1 MTAQEV
7 YLTTLDALSR
17 MRDKCDGEISLP
29 QLCVVGDQSSGKSS
43 LLECLTKVPFP
54 VKSGIC
60 TRAPTVVQCRRADQL
75 KCEIRRGSDAEFE
88 VIQENDIEDAI
99 AKAQKNLI
107 GTGSK
112 DGRKV
117 TGSEIALR
125 MEGPDQMDLQIVD
138 LPGIIH
144 YGDGATETKDL
155 IEKYI
160 ASSQTLILLV
170 RILTK
175 FDIFDSDDSRLA
187 AMKLVNDQLSS
198 ALGPHAV
205 VCREDGDKGY
215 DEEGAE
221 KDAFDESAEK
231 SGVSLP
237 ASRAAIV
244 TLKDR
249 LPDLFT
255 TLVRKS
261 IPALES
267 AARSRLAEKEGE
279 LRKMG
284 TDALTPF
291 AMLRECQRALAK
303 STPSFEVAITPA
315 MEKFQ
320 EAVHDTGEKLTEAWL
335 EPFMETNAFESPFFQ
350 GEKIYLRAMEEVVS
364 WWKPPMT
371 RLLNDVKKKLS
382 QSMRGIQEHG
392 VGVSKRLSAVIE
404 VAWEAKTT
412 LIIENLEDAFN
423 KTIEAT
429 ILYGTANHY
438 IFDKYLEQQIMPDDE
453 DRRKSIREHVAKR
466 CLNAIK
472 AVWAVEKKSVTDN
485 MMKNI
490 RDLAILERNAW
501 IDATL
506 LVSREIHAH
515 AYEDDD
521 VGEQRANAERG
532 ERVPPEPRLAPAER
546 GREARRARAPQQLRG
561 VGREGRDVLAELRR
575 RRAVR
580 GRGGAGGAGRR
591 AVAAAKSA
599 KSASAASSA
608 RSQTA
613 PAWASGRRSA
623 PAQASQVSAARAGAV
638 GASSRREA
646 ARRRERRA
654 RGDGVREA
662 VAEVERRDD
671 GAERRVARDAL
682 RRRVDG
688 RGDRPVEFPR
698 GVRAPAE
705 QVRVQVR
712 HEEPEARQPRADG
725 VGAVVVA
732 EQVVGDERVDDPER
746 LVGSSSRR
754 PRRLLTKRSAA
765 QSAMARG
772 AAAKRARRAS
782 GDA

>member
-1 MTAQEV
+1 
-7 YLTTLDALSR
+7 
-17 MRDKCDGEISLP
+17 
-29 QLCVVGDQSSGKSS
+29 
-43 LLECLTKVPFP
+43 
-54 VKSGIC
+54 
-60 TRAPTVVQCRRADQL
+60 
-75 KCEIRRGSDAEFE
+75 
-88 VIQENDIEDAI
+88 
-99 AKAQKNLI
+99 
-107 GTGSK
+107 
-112 DGRKV
+112 
-117 TGSEIALR
+117 
-125 MEGPDQMDLQIVD
+125 
-138 LPGIIH
+138 
-144 YGDGATETKDL
+144 
-155 IEKYI
+155 
-160 ASSQTLILLV
+160 
-170 RILTK
+170 
-175 FDIFDSDDSRLA
+175 
-187 AMKLVNDQLSS
+187 MKLVNDQLSS

-215 DEEGAE
+215 DEGAE

-438 IFDKYLEQQIMPDDE
+438 IFDKYLEQQIMPDDVIDRVAATLDDAFVVQLLDVKPADPAARRDSIVKKLREVRGALNQE

-521 VGEQRANAERG
+521 VGEQRANAVQTIANMKEVLS
-532 ERVPPEPRLAPAER
+532 ELKVMAEANSEV
-546 GREARRARAPQQLRG
+546 EAN
-561 VGREGRDVLAELRR
+561 
-575 RRAVR
+575 
-580 GRGGAGGAGRR
+580 GAN
-591 AVAAAKSA
+591 AASVVTS
-599 KSASAASSA
+599 SASES
-608 RSQTA
+608 
-613 PAWASGRRSA
+613 
-623 PAQASQVSAARAGAV
+623 
-638 GASSRREA
+638 E
-646 ARRRERRA
+646 ER
-654 RGDGVREA
+654 
-662 VAEVERRDD
+662 
-671 GAERRVARDAL
+671 
-682 RRRVDG
+682 
-688 RGDRPVEFPR
+688 
-698 GVRAPAE
+698 
-705 QVRVQVR
+705 
-712 HEEPEARQPRADG
+712 
-725 VGAVVVA
+725 
-732 EQVVGDERVDDPER
+732 
-746 LVGSSSRR
+746 
-754 PRRLLTKRSAA
+754 
-765 QSAMARG
+765 
-772 AAAKRARRAS
+772 
-782 GDA
+782 

>member
-54 VKSGIC
+54 VKAGIC

-75 KCEIRRGSDAEFE
+75 KCEIRRGPDAEFE
-88 VIQENDIEDAI
+88 AIQESDIENAI

-144 YGDGATETKDL
+144 NGEGAADTKDL

-170 RILTK
+170 SEAKQDKEGIFALQLAEKHDPTRERTLQNSGVSRALERVFGARHASSRRAARRRILTK

-205 VCREDGDKGY
+205 VCRAEGDRGY
-215 DEEGAE
+215 DEDAE
-221 KDAFDESAEK
+221 KHTFDESAEK
-231 SGVSLP
+231 SGMTLP

-261 IPALES
+261 IPALEL
-267 AARSRLAEKEGE
+267 AARSRISEKERE
-279 LRKMG
+279 LGKLG

-303 STPSFEVAITPA
+303 STPSFQVAITPA
-315 MEKFQ
+315 FYKFQ
-320 EAVHDTGEKLTEAWL
+320 EAVHNTGEKLTEAWL

-438 IFDKYLEQQIMPDDE
+438 IFDKYLEQQIMPDDVIDRVAATIANDPAEFLVIAHERDHIVNKLRDIRGALNQE

-506 LVSREIHAH
+506 LVSREINAH

-521 VGEQRANAERG
+521 VGEQRANAVQTIANMKEVLS
-532 ERVPPEPRLAPAER
+532 ELKVMAEANSEI
-546 GREARRARAPQQLRG
+546 EAN
-561 VGREGRDVLAELRR
+561 
-575 RRAVR
+575 
-580 GRGGAGGAGRR
+580 GAN
-591 AVAAAKSA
+591 AASVVTS
-599 KSASAASSA
+599 SASES
-608 RSQTA
+608 
-613 PAWASGRRSA
+613 
-623 PAQASQVSAARAGAV
+623 
-638 GASSRREA
+638 
-646 ARRRERRA
+646 
-654 RGDGVREA
+654 
-662 VAEVERRDD
+662 
-671 GAERRVARDAL
+671 
-682 RRRVDG
+682 
-688 RGDRPVEFPR
+688 
-698 GVRAPAE
+698 
-705 QVRVQVR
+705 
-712 HEEPEARQPRADG
+712 EEC
-725 VGAVVVA
+725 
-732 EQVVGDERVDDPER
+732 
-746 LVGSSSRR
+746 
-754 PRRLLTKRSAA
+754 
-765 QSAMARG
+765 
-772 AAAKRARRAS
+772 
-782 GDA
+782 